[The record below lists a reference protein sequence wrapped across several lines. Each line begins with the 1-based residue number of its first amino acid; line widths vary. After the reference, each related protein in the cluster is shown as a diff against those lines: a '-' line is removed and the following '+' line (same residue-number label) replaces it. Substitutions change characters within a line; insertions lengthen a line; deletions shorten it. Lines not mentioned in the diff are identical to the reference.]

1 MVKKKRIKEGDI
13 LYISEFEK
21 PLSKPK
27 SNPLFTRGLG
37 YLKNIPIDT
46 DTFSIEVLENLMD
59 KKYS

>member
-1 MVKKKRIKEGDI
+1 MVKRKRIKEGDI

-27 SNPLFTRGLG
+27 SNPLFNDEGLG

-46 DTFSIEVLENLMD
+46 DTFSIEVLENFD
-59 KKYS
+59 G